1 MIISVVGLGYVG
13 LPLAIAFGKKFKTI
27 GFDIQKDKVNN
38 YEKKIDPTG
47 EINKVQFEEKNLS
60 FTTNINDLK
69 VSDYIIIAV
78 PTPVDNS
85 KTPDLSILKKATI
98 LVSKIIKTKTI
109 IIYESTVYPGV
120 TEEVCIPILES
131 NSNLKWKKFLCWLF
145 SKN

>member
-47 EINKVQFEEKNLS
+47 EINKVQFEEAKNLS
-60 FTTNINDLK
+60 FTSNINDLK

-98 LVSKIIKTKTI
+98 YDREIKDKNKSKTKYKLPKNYGTA
-109 IIYESTVYPGV
+109 GGG
-120 TEEVCIPILES
+120 S
-131 NSNLKWKKFLCWLF
+131 NKK
-145 SKN
+145 SK

>member
-47 EINKVQFEEKNLS
+47 EINKVQFEEAKNLS
-60 FTTNINDLK
+60 FTSNINDLK

-78 PTPVDNS
+78 PLPLITLKLN
-85 KTPDLSILKKATI
+85 LLILKKAKC
-98 LVSKIIKTKTI
+98 L
-109 IIYESTVYPGV
+109 
-120 TEEVCIPILES
+120 C
-131 NSNLKWKKFLCWLF
+131 LK
-145 SKN
+145 